1 MKLSDFSQKA
11 PVRKRANAVFNLN
24 NDQRESDLKKEIAD
38 LHAKLKAVNDQLPGL
53 KERSIWLDN
62 KEAIIVRLNSR
73 IEGLEKEITRQ
84 EGLVNIATEHSKEFD
99 YISEDRNKIQAELN
113 RMEAEVANK
122 NKEINTLSDELNNKY
137 NQYTATS
144 TELSNLSDQFSSVS
158 TLLEESLTE
167 IDRLTQA
174 NTDLENSQAN
184 LSKIYIENET
194 ELKQLKMQHQFV
206 LNDNIAAREK
216 IGQTEAVKDR
226 LEGWM
231 RTLRKESDDSQTKL
245 SAFEETVQ
253 KSKTVMLDM
262 SSQIN
267 TLMEDREK
275 LIDRVHYLTKELMK
289 PRMMNET
296 SMLRAAR
303 LPTGQEAVHRQYLGH
318 GKPRLLKFKL
328 KEDQDDD
335 NGSV

>member
-1 MKLSDFSQKA
+1 MKLSDFSRKA
-11 PVRKRANAVFNLN
+11 PVRKRSKAVFNLN
-24 NDQRESDLKKEIAD
+24 NDQRESDLKKEITD
-38 LHAKLKAVNDQLPGL
+38 LQAELEAVNALLPGL

-73 IEGLEKEITRQ
+73 IEGLEQEIVRQ
-84 EGLVNIATEHSKEFD
+84 EGISNIATEHSKEFD
-99 YISEDRNKIQAELN
+99 FISEDRDKIQAELN
-113 RMEAEVANK
+113 RIEAEVINQ
-122 NKEINTLSDELNNKY
+122 NNEINTLSTELNKKTDE
-137 NQYTATS
+137 YTTTS
-144 TELSNLSDQFSSVS
+144 TELNKLSDQFNS
-158 TLLEESLTE
+158 TSELLDQALTE
-167 IDRLTQA
+167 ITRLKQA

-194 ELKQLKMQHQFV
+194 ELKQLKIQHQFV

-231 RTLRKESDDSQTKL
+231 QTLRKESGESQTKL

>member
-1 MKLSDFSQKA
+1 MKLSDFSRKA

-24 NDQRESDLKKEIAD
+24 NDQREADLKRKIDD
-38 LHAKLKAVNDQLPGL
+38 LKAELKAVNDLLPGL

-62 KEAIIVRLNSR
+62 KEAIIIRLNTR
-73 IEGLEKEITRQ
+73 IEELEQEVTRQ
-84 EGLVNIATEHSKEFD
+84 EGIANLATDHAKEFD
-99 YISEDRNKIQAELN
+99 TILEDRDKTQAELN
-113 RMEAEVANK
+113 RVEAEVINK
-122 NKEINTLSDELNNKY
+122 NKELNTLAEELNTKSTE
-137 NQYTATS
+137 YTTTS
-144 TELSNLSDQFSSVS
+144 TELNKLSDQFNSMS
-158 TLLEESLTE
+158 TLLEQSLTE
-167 IDRLTQA
+167 IERLTQA
-174 NTDLENSQAN
+174 NTDLENSYAN

-231 RTLRKESDDSQTKL
+231 ETLKKESTASQTKL